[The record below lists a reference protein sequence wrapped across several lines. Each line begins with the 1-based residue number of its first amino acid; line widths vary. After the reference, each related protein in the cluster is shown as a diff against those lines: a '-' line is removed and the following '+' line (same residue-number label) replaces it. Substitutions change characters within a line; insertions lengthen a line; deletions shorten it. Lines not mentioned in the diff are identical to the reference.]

1 MCRYPSPAPP
11 RPDLRAEAGEPWTAA
26 PLDDRR
32 CTGPRGRPGV
42 SSHIGRAWWCAPIL
56 LGSPG
61 QGTGA
66 WSGTAATETPLSR
79 QLGGGILQA
88 PWPNHAL
95 QPTPWIA
102 AAFPS
107 RLVRRGSFLFRWT
120 DGPAFNSPE
129 GLAV

>member
-1 MCRYPSPAPP
+1 MRKSAPNMKAVRPPAKITRVPSAESFRVISASPETHRRLSPE
-11 RPDLRAEAGEPWTAA
+11 LR
-26 PLDDRR
+26 
-32 CTGPRGRPGV
+32 
-42 SSHIGRAWWCAPIL
+42 
-56 LGSPG
+56 
-61 QGTGA
+61 
-66 WSGTAATETPLSR
+66 
-79 QLGGGILQA
+79 GGILQA